1 MKLHSI
7 TLNNFRQFKGE
18 QHFNLRSD
26 ILKPVSLLFGANGA
40 GKTTFLNAFTWALY
54 GTLSEDVEQQE
65 RLVTDSVFRA
75 LPTGG
80 FAEVSVELVLDHEGQ
95 EYRVLRRARV
105 RKEGDHQ
112 AAKTSPDVQ
121 LWTTKPD
128 GSSEIV
134 PAPQEKILSILPKS
148 LSRFFFFNGERIEKL
163 VQKSA
168 YSEVQQD
175 IKVLLD
181 LEQVE
186 RALAHLPKVDR
197 KLTADIRKYGGDK
210 ASEIQAAIDELR
222 ERESTLRDEQKI
234 LEGDL
239 AILNE
244 ERERVTDLL
253 RQHDAAAPIQQ
264 QRDAVTQQLTD
275 SRLFLDA
282 ALKERANLIAT
293 RGFLAF
299 TEDLG
304 NATSAMAEALYQKG
318 ALPAPLKREFVD
330 KLLEDGQCICGTA
343 LHEHSEP
350 WKHVTEWRQRAGLEA
365 VETAWQRLSG
375 QIQPMASERTELR
388 DRLGQILKRIGD
400 LRDTVARLEETK
412 SELDGKLRDSRM
424 EDVQALE
431 SKRIDLD
438 NRHGAKQRRIGAVTT
453 DLQRIAKDIEQK
465 VRERANA
472 EVADELAA
480 KARARSDM
488 VQNVRR
494 ALEEILEIR
503 SERMRHRLDAELKA
517 VYKSITYKPYIP
529 TLSESFELS
538 LHTDVDGVQLP
549 VGKSTGENQILS
561 LSFVAA
567 ISKLARDIRTE
578 RRAEGEFE
586 FAEDAGTYPIVMDAA
601 FGSLDKNYQEA
612 VARVLAQMAPQLVV
626 LVSKSQGLGTVV
638 TVLNPHVSNLGVIE
652 AHSSLAGASDEDIEL
667 LGHTH
672 PYIRQAETDYALLK
686 EIK

>member
-7 TLNNFRQFKGE
+7 TLSNFRQFKGE
-18 QHFNLRSD
+18 QHFNLHSD

-75 LPTGG
+75 LPTGS
-80 FAEVSVELVLDHEGQ
+80 FVEVSVELVLDHEGQ
-95 EYRVLRRARV
+95 DYRVLRRARV
-105 RKEGDHQ
+105 RKEGDEQ
-112 AAKTSPDVQ
+112 AKTSPDVQ

-163 VQKSA
+163 VEKSA

-210 ASEIQAAIDELR
+210 ASEIQAAIDDLR
-222 ERESTLRDEQKI
+222 ESESSLRDEQKI
-234 LEGDL
+234 LESDL

-244 ERERVTDLL
+244 ERESVTEVL

-275 SRLFLDA
+275 SRLSLDS

-304 NATSAMAEALYQKG
+304 EATSAMAEALYQKG

-330 KLLEDGQCICGTA
+330 QLLEEGQCICGTA
-343 LHEHSEP
+343 LHEHGEP
-350 WKHVTEWRQRAGLEA
+350 WKHVTMWRQRAGLEA

-388 DRLGQILKRIGD
+388 DRLGQAMKRIGD
-400 LRDTVARLEETK
+400 LRDTIARLEETK

-424 EDVQALE
+424 EDVQKLE

-453 DLQRIAKDIEQK
+453 DLQRIAKEIEQK
-465 VRERANA
+465 VRERASA
-472 EVADELAA
+472 EVTDDLAA
-480 KARARSDM
+480 KARTRSDM

-503 SERMRHRLDAELKA
+503 SERMRQRLDAELKS

-538 LHTDVDGVQLP
+538 LYTDVDGVQLP

-567 ISKLARDIRTE
+567 ISKLAREIRKE
-578 RRAEGEFE
+578 RRAEGE

-601 FGSLDKNYQEA
+601 FGSLDENYQEA

-626 LVSKSQGLGTVV
+626 LVSKSQGLGKVV
-638 TVLNPHVSNLGVIE
+638 TVLNPHVSHLGVIE
-652 AHSSLAGASDEDIEL
+652 AHSSLPGASDENIEI
-667 LGHTH
+667 LGHAH
-672 PYIRQAETDYALLK
+672 PYIRHAETDYALLK